1 MSHNFPSILVLRQL
15 VGNKLNC
22 VEIVHRFHHIC
33 YVLCTFI
40 WQAHG
45 IMVNMQDHGYD
56 FEGSEVDQEFENE
69 ASKVEVG
76 DNFVV
81 ITN

>member
-1 MSHNFPSILVLRQL
+1 M

-22 VEIVHRFHHIC
+22 VEIVHQFHHIC

-40 WQAHG
+40 RQAHG